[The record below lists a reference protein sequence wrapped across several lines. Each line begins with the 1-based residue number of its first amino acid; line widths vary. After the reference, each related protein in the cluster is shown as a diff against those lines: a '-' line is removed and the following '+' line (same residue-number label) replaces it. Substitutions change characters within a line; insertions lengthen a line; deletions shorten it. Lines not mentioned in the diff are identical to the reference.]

1 MSDVKTP
8 SLSRTRVFVTVFL
21 CFLVAVVEGFDLQVI
36 GLAAPA
42 LRASLGLSPEQLG
55 WAFSGSLIGLAIGA
69 VAGGWLAD
77 RIGRKPVLIG
87 SLVGLGIFTLLTSQA
102 KDFELLFA
110 VRVAAGLALGGAMP
124 NFIAVVSE
132 VSPPRQIT
140 RLVAL
145 TSAGMPLGGILV
157 GVTARFVMESHGWHS
172 LFVIGGV
179 LPLIIAPLLLFGL
192 PETGGKGSKSAPRAA
207 YMKTL
212 FGPGQ
217 AAPTLLLWFVFMITL
232 LLLSML
238 LNWTPSLI
246 IARGFEPSQAIIASI
261 VLNLGSI
268 IGSVVI
274 GWFCDR
280 KGVRGP
286 MIAVYLG
293 MAISLYLLS
302 IAPTEI
308 LLMVCAFFAG
318 FTVLGAQFALYGV
331 SPRLYR
337 PQERAAGVG
346 AALAVGRIG
355 AIFGPLVVG
364 ALIGAG
370 ASGQQV
376 VLVLTPL
383 ALVAGVA
390 AVALAASAGDRLKAP
405 GKVLTGH

>member
-1 MSDVKTP
+1 MSNVQTP
-8 SLSRTRVFVTVFL
+8 PLSQGRVVVTVLL
-21 CFLVAVVEGFDLQVI
+21 CFLVAVLEGFDLQVI

-42 LRASLGLSPEQLG
+42 LRSALGLSPEQLG

-69 VAGGWLAD
+69 MGGGWLAD

-87 SLVGLGIFTLLTSQA
+87 SVIGLGLFTLLTTQA
-102 KDFELLFA
+102 YDFNTLFA

-124 NFIAVVSE
+124 NFIAIVSE

-157 GVTARFVMESHGWHS
+157 GLTARFVMESHGWHS
-172 LFVIGGV
+172 LFLIGGI
-179 LPLIIAPLLLFGL
+179 LPLLIAPLLFVGL
-192 PETGGKGSKSAPRAA
+192 PETGRKGAQASPQVGYA
-207 YMKTL
+207 KTL

-217 AAPTLLLWFVFMITL
+217 AAPTLLLWFVFVITL
-232 LLLSML
+232 LLLSLL
-238 LNWTPSLI
+238 LNWTPTLI

-268 IGSVVI
+268 VGSFVI
-274 GWFCDR
+274 GWLCDR

-286 MIAVYLG
+286 MIAVYIG

-302 IAPTEI
+302 IAPTEL

-318 FTVLGAQFALYGV
+318 FTVLGAQFVLYGV
-331 SPRLYR
+331 SPRLYEPR
-337 PQERAAGVG
+337 ERGTGVG

-355 AIFGPLVVG
+355 AILGPLVAG
-364 ALIGAG
+364 TLMGAG

-376 VLVLTPL
+376 VLVLAPL
-383 ALVAGVA
+383 ALVAGGA
-390 AVALAASAGDRLKAP
+390 AFALAASAGDRLKAQLRGP
-405 GKVLTGH
+405 AAH

>member
-1 MSDVKTP
+1 MSDARP
-8 SLSRTRVFVTVFL
+8 PLSQTRVVVTVVL
-21 CFLVAVVEGFDLQVI
+21 CFLVAVLEGFDLQVI

-42 LRASLGLSPEQLG
+42 LRAALGLSPEQLG
-55 WAFSGSLIGLAIGA
+55 WAFSGSLIGLAVGA
-69 VAGGWLAD
+69 VGGGWLAD
-77 RIGRKPVLIG
+77 RVGRKPVLIG
-87 SLVGLGIFTLLTSQA
+87 SVIGLGLFTLLTTQA
-102 KDFELLFA
+102 YDFNTLFA

-124 NFIAVVSE
+124 NFIAMVSE

-157 GVTARFVMESHGWHS
+157 GLTARFVMEDHGWHS
-172 LFVIGGV
+172 LFLIGGI
-179 LPLIIAPLLLFGL
+179 LPLVIAPLLFIGL
-192 PETGGKGSKSAPRAA
+192 PETGGKSGKGSPQASYA
-207 YMKTL
+207 KTL

-217 AAPTLLLWFVFMITL
+217 AAPTLLLWFVFVITL
-232 LLLSML
+232 LLLSLL

-268 IGSVVI
+268 VGSFVI
-274 GWFCDR
+274 GWLCDR

-286 MIAVYLG
+286 MIVVYVG
-293 MAISLYLLS
+293 MAIALYLLS
-302 IAPTEI
+302 IAPTEL

-318 FTVLGAQFALYGV
+318 FTVLGAQFVLYGV
-331 SPRLYR
+331 SPRLYEPR
-337 PQERAAGVG
+337 ERATGVG

-355 AIFGPLVVG
+355 AIFGPLVAG
-364 ALIGAG
+364 TLMGAG

-376 VLVLTPL
+376 VLVLAPL

-390 AVALAASAGDRLKAP
+390 AVALAASAGERLKAQP
-405 GKVLTGH
+405 KGPITH